1 MVNMEKVIRIVKD
14 GPYIVRGG
22 VPIYEKSISHED
34 GEYRWKD
41 GRELPQSEVYSL
53 CRCGRSNNAPFCDG
67 SHTRFRGDETA
78 DRSPYV
84 ERSELLE
91 GPGLD
96 MRDDLRCSKSR
107 FCHRRDGSAWKMLP
121 RSDDP
126 EVRNEVIRAAC
137 ECPSGRIVVQDKDGN
152 IIEDHLEPSIYI
164 VQDPGN
170 NVSSGIYVMGGIP
183 LESSDGERYEVQNR
197 MMLCRCGNS
206 KNKPFCDASHISK
219 MYKDTRGSISLFK
232 RK

>member
-1 MVNMEKVIRIVKD
+1 
-14 GPYIVRGG
+14 
-22 VPIYEKSISHED
+22 
-34 GEYRWKD
+34 
-41 GRELPQSEVYSL
+41 
-53 CRCGRSNNAPFCDG
+53 
-67 SHTRFRGDETA
+67 
-78 DRSPYV
+78 
-84 ERSELLE
+84 
-91 GPGLD
+91 
-96 MRDDLRCSKSR
+96 
-107 FCHRRDGSAWKMLP
+107 
-121 RSDDP
+121 
-126 EVRNEVIRAAC
+126 IRAAC

-170 NVSSGIYVMGGIP
+170 NVSSGIYVMCGIP
-183 LESSDGERYEVQNR
+183 LESSDGERYEIQNR